1 MEAKDQSEIIN
12 ELKRLSRR
20 VDDVSKTTDSLMED
34 RNILEDIL
42 TRLTALENAMHL
54 QRATAT
60 ENAKNLKADISEVSA
75 VVEAKVDSVT
85 ENMDSHTV
93 IVKSPKESVLQKIIH
108 RVGGGK
114 K

>member
-1 MEAKDQSEIIN
+1 MEDTDVAN

-20 VDDVSKTTDSLMED
+20 IDDVSKTTDSLMTD

-42 TRLTALENAMHL
+42 TRLTAVENALHL

-60 ENAKNLKADISEVSA
+60 ENAKNLKADISEVGA
-75 VVEAKVDSVT
+75 VVEAKVDAVT
-85 ENMDSHTV
+85 ENIDKHTV
-93 IVKSPKESVLQKIIH
+93 IVKSPQESVIQKILH

-114 K
+114 NARP